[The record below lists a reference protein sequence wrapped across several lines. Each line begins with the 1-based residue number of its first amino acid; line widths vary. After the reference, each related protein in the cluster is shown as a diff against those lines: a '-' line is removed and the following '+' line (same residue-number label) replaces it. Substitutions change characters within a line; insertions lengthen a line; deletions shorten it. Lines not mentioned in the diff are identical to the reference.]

1 MKLFS
6 AVTDNLLQAVRPRV
20 NSIRNQA

>member
-6 AVTDNLLQAVRPRV
+6 AVTDNLLHAVRPRV